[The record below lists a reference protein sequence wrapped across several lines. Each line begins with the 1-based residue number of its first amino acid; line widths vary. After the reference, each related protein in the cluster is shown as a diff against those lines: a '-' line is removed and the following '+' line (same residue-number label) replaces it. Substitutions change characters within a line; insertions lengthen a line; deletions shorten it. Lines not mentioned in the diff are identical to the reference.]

1 MNMEQDILIRVIRG
15 EATLEENRLVLDWIK
30 ESDENLNYFSELKM
44 LWAISSTPDEL
55 SDEEELIKF
64 KNNIPRKFSAS
75 ITGHMFW
82 FGFGS
87 AVSAAIIIIS
97 LGVLFGLINF
107 QNSIQRDKNESAN
120 LSFSNQRSM
129 YTDKGVKGKVVLP
142 DGSTVWLN
150 SDSKIIYPDNFSKD
164 KREVEISGEAYF
176 EVTKDTA
183 RPMIVRTAKGFAIQ
197 VLGTTFSVKSYEN
210 DLESKTILYKGSI
223 RLITNSKQDREE
235 VVLEMKP
242 NDCATITGDGTTT
255 LSRIDKTNDIAWLKG
270 EIVFENTPMSEVLK
284 VIERWYGK
292 NFNVK
297 DSSLYNYKLNATF
310 KSESLIQILDIISL
324 CTSVKYRIE
333 DDKVIFQ

>member
-44 LWAISSTPDEL
+44 LWTISSTPDEL
-55 SDEEELIKF
+55 SDEEELIEF
-64 KNNIPRKFSAS
+64 KNNIPRKFSTS
-75 ITGHMFW
+75 ITGHKFW
-82 FGFGS
+82 VGFGI
-87 AVSAAIIIIS
+87 AVSAAIVIVS

-107 QNSIQRDKNESAN
+107 KNSIPRDKNESAN
-120 LSFSNQRSM
+120 LSLSNQRSM

-142 DGSTVWLN
+142 DGSIVWLN
-150 SDSKIIYPDNFSKD
+150 SDSKIIYPDNFAKD

-176 EVTKDTA
+176 EVTKDTT

-223 RLITNSKQDREE
+223 RLITNSKKDREE
-235 VVLEMKP
+235 VVLNMKP
-242 NDCATITGDGTTT
+242 NDCAIITGDGTTT
-255 LSRIDKTNDIAWLKG
+255 LSQIDKTNDIAWLKG

-292 NFNVK
+292 NFDVK

-324 CTSVKYRIE
+324 CTSVNYKIE
-333 DDKVIFQ
+333 EDKVIFQ

>member
-55 SDEEELIKF
+55 ADEEELIKF

-75 ITGHMFW
+75 ITGHKFW

-87 AVSAAIIIIS
+87 AVSAAIIIVS

-107 QNSIQRDKNESAN
+107 QNSIQSNKNKLAN
-120 LSFSNQRSM
+120 LSLSNQRYM

-176 EVTKDTA
+176 EVTKDTTK
-183 RPMIVRTAKGFAIQ
+183 PMIIRTAKGFAIQ
-197 VLGTTFSVKSYEN
+197 VLGTTFSIKSYEN
-210 DLESKTILYKGSI
+210 DLESKAILYNGSI
-223 RLITNSKQDREE
+223 RLITDPKRNGKE
-235 VVLEMKP
+235 VVLNMKP
-242 NDCATITGDGTTT
+242 NDCAIITDDGTTKLT
-255 LSRIDKTNDIAWLKG
+255 RIEKTNDIAWLKG

-292 NFNVK
+292 NFDVK

-333 DDKVIFQ
+333 EDKVIFQ